1 MSFRRLF
8 AFIHILLYI
17 SRAGR
22 RRTKSEKQRSKGK
35 NQAYKLKFVT
45 KKFSNL
51 LKFIFSS
58 RELKILKDSD
68 LTFR

>member
-35 NQAYKLKFVT
+35 NQAYKLKFV
-45 KKFSNL
+45 KKSFQIYLNL
-51 LKFIFSS
+51 SS
-58 RELKILKDSD
+58 QVEN
-68 LTFR
+68 